1 MRLTHLA
8 GKRALLGAAVGALTA
23 ATSAAAQPSSVDL
36 TGTIWDF
43 SKAHADFGVPVTAG
57 HYAGNVGMALD
68 AGGRP
73 VYTGTGYRVATEWKD
88 TAGRNIA
95 PHLFGDLAGSCIGAP
110 VGVSS
115 TSNFQI
121 RNQSEVRGYIYN
133 TVAPGGVPA
142 IVATNSTSAGDCDV
156 TNNSALYGDALVGVG
171 GNPNTVVV
179 VSPNSDVFGTL
190 GNLSAPLPGPVFAA
204 PTGMAASTGNLTFNA
219 GTTEIATDWHVGTL
233 TITGSARVVIK
244 PATHVVIFAEGG
256 VTIDANGNASA
267 GLYIGA
273 GASLDLYVRG
283 ELNLSTRAEALDL
296 DPARFRIFMLDAEL
310 NMFGNAPARLRA
322 QVFSK
327 STLEM
332 TQAAEFWGT
341 FWGTQLD
348 MENNSMAYIDMS
360 LTKGDIDKAG
370 VAGPAGG
377 SITSAATFGEWF
389 SDVLGTN
396 TSKSHTI
403 TLNRTGGVYEYLDD
417 AFYPIDGGLNGNE
430 GDPHNYS
437 FTYAIEAK
445 FTSDSCTGQFV
456 EFTGAD
462 DLWIF
467 IDGDLAMDLGGIQ
480 PITVQY
486 LDLERIGLVDGTEY
500 ELRIF
505 FAQRSAASSRFR
517 LRTNLVLES
526 SVTPVDV
533 TASYD

>member
-1 MRLTHLA
+1 MRLTRLTE
-8 GKRALLGAAVGALTA
+8 KRALIAAAVGALAA
-23 ATSAAAQPSSVDL
+23 ATSAAAQPSSIDL
-36 TGTIWDF
+36 TGTLRDF

-73 VYTGTGYRVATEWKD
+73 TYTGTGYRVATEWKD

-95 PHLFGDLAGSCIGAP
+95 PHLFGDLAASCSGVP
-110 VGVSS
+110 VGVTS

-133 TVAPGGVPA
+133 TVAPGGVQA
-142 IVATNSTSAGDCDV
+142 VVATNSTTAGDCDV
-156 TNNSALYGDALVGVG
+156 TNSSSLYGDALVGVG
-171 GNPNTVVV
+171 GNPNAVVV

-190 GNLSAPLPGPVFAA
+190 GNLSAPVAGPVFAA
-204 PTGMAASTGNLTFNA
+204 PTGMAASTGSLTFSS
-219 GTTEIATDWHVGTL
+219 GTTEIATDLHVDLL
-233 TITGSARVVIK
+233 TITSSARVVIK
-244 PATHVVIFAEGG
+244 PATHVVIYAEAG
-256 VTIDANGNASA
+256 VTIDANANPSA

-273 GASLDLYVRG
+273 GASLDLYVKG
-283 ELNLSTRAEALDL
+283 EINLSSRAEALDL
-296 DPARFRIFMLDAEL
+296 DPARLRIFMLNDEL

-332 TQAAEFWGT
+332 TQAAVFWGT

-348 MENNSMAYIDMS
+348 MENNCLAYIDMS
-360 LTKGDIDKAG
+360 LTKGDVDKAG
-370 VAGPAGG
+370 IAGPAGG

-403 TLNRTGGVYEYLDD
+403 TLNRNAGVYEYLDD
-417 AFYPIDGGLNGNE
+417 AFYPLDGALLGNE
-430 GDPHNYS
+430 GDSHNYG
-437 FTYAIEAK
+437 FTYAIDAT
-445 FTSDSCTGQFV
+445 FTYDSCTGQFV

-462 DLWIF
+462 DLWLF
-467 IDGDLAMDLGGIQ
+467 IDGALAMDLGGIQ
-480 PITVQY
+480 PIIPQY
-486 LDLERIGLVDGTEY
+486 LDLERLGLVDGTEY
-500 ELRIF
+500 ELKLF
-505 FAQRSAASSRFR
+505 FAQRTAALSRFR
-517 LRTNLVLES
+517 LRTNLVVES